1 MNMNVYIYEHTY
13 GWGQFIFLAEN
24 LETAHLAFQTYV
36 KDTNQWHFKEA
47 YPCPCNEPEDNL

>member
-1 MNMNVYIYEHTY
+1 MNVYIYEHTY